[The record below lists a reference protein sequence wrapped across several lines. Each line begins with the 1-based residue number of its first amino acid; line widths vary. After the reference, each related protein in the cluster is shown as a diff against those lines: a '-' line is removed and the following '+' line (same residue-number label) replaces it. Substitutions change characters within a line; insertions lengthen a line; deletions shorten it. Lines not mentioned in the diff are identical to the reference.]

1 MPIGPAVGLEGGG
14 VCAEENSTNQAAANG
29 APAVPS
35 RPPPPPPPRIST
47 CIHGRPMPPNP
58 TTADV
63 PATDRSRPWW
73 SSWNRKYVLLC
84 GTCGAS
90 AMLLGCFYLVIYFI
104 LRSYTSSLHYFET
117 IPTYVPATVLI
128 VTGLIILC
136 FIRRKNRFSYLIKIS
151 GCLCL
156 VCAVLCVVVTVTT
169 TVLHMNRLQT
179 LQECEFFPHS
189 RSCTCTPYQAVI
201 DPTQEVRY
209 VFVLMSSS
217 ISCDVIHGPLYS
229 CLRALFGLSVIGI
242 LVSIFSCML
251 VYQLLTHEK
260 KKMYWEQ
267 LENRRRLLYRRGVP
281 APANCQCCDEYGF
294 VPPSELY
301 PWGVWDAMDDRYWGG
316 GQFYSPSGEE
326 SSNASRSVLLGAS
339 TTPQGQ
345 GPIWLPWG
353 PPGAWGAQAPP
364 TTSHQHLQQQGQLI
378 GEGQQDPQGEN
389 LQVVSEEPRPHL
401 TGVLLRP
408 FIPRGLEGRLGFRRQ
423 HPPSHAASR
432 GHRPLSDPGV
442 MLPRYP
448 PPFSEA
454 YLPPMAYQ
462 EAFPRYM
469 WGPPPPYSQPTSS
482 ENIAVLQSSPHHHPI
497 SPNNPILLQGMM
509 PPSMHHS
516 PAHRPATLADLMNSP
531 SSPTSNTLSS
541 PSDDS
546 EIVSS
551 PVHAQRPTR
560 DRHKIGTHEPGG
572 GGVLGGSSS
581 LPSRHR
587 AMRRLPFG
595 GHVKSLGDVT
605 EHKHDEPLEVLFCDG
620 SEMKPLDTFHS
631 DNNVQNIDDFHSKHI
646 KSLSDPKVIYN
657 NLKMEQ
663 ESELYFADVSSCVS
677 IRQDGDETLY
687 YSEPTSSASQMTPSP
702 SDKELADAVI
712 NHTYEQVREKDD
724 DSSHHAS
731 DDTMIVHT
739 SSSNHSL
746 SGTAET
752 ENTYSIVSPNT
763 EDLSSTSP
771 MVTDT
776 DAYSCYT
783 PVTPAS
789 TGPLST
795 TPMNQNLAVHPLHQH
810 FPLHP
815 LHPLHHLQHQQAGS
829 GRGTQVN
836 DNELLTHTTG
846 MTRDLHHPLGGDNE
860 SEHCYETLPGE
871 NNLVHSS
878 SANVVPPTSHTTTS
892 SVDGHTVSCHP
903 SQDNSDLNGNMT
915 LTEAIVHMNPSI
927 TESSPNLSSTTTTRL
942 SRANLSLPLRQIV
955 SSSNSQIESSQFEV
969 TPTPDTEMVSLE
981 HTRNG
986 GSRRASER
994 TSYHSSEPNTPSERR
1009 IHSVQDLLYT
1019 LKSVNV

>member
-1 MPIGPAVGLEGGG
+1 M
-14 VCAEENSTNQAAANG
+14 
-29 APAVPS
+29 
-35 RPPPPPPPRIST
+35 
-47 CIHGRPMPPNP
+47 
-58 TTADV
+58 
-63 PATDRSRPWW
+63 
-73 SSWNRKYVLLC
+73 
-84 GTCGAS
+84 
-90 AMLLGCFYLVIYFI
+90 
-104 LRSYTSSLHYFET
+104 
-117 IPTYVPATVLI
+117 
-128 VTGLIILC
+128 
-136 FIRRKNRFSYLIKIS
+136 
-151 GCLCL
+151 
-156 VCAVLCVVVTVTT
+156 
-169 TVLHMNRLQT
+169 
-179 LQECEFFPHS
+179 
-189 RSCTCTPYQAVI
+189 

-251 VYQLLTHEK
+251 VYQLLSHEK

-267 LENRRRLLYRRGVP
+267 LENRRRLLYRRSAP

-353 PPGAWGAQAPP
+353 GPGAWGAQAP
-364 TTSHQHLQQQGQLI
+364 TSPAHPQLHQHGQI
-378 GEGQQDPQGEN
+378 RGDGQQDPHGEN
-389 LQVVSEEPRPHL
+389 TQGASEEPRPHI

-408 FIPRGLEGRLGFRRQ
+408 FIPRGLESRLGFRRQ

-448 PPFSEA
+448 PPFSEH
-454 YLPPMAYQ
+454 YIPPMGYQ

-482 ENIAVLQSSPHHHPI
+482 ENIAVLQSSPHHHPL
-497 SPNNPILLQGMM
+497 SPNSPIALQGMVA
-509 PPSMHHS
+509 PSMRNS
-516 PAHRPATLADLMNSP
+516 PGHRPATLADLMNSP

-546 EIVSS
+546 EVVSS

-560 DRHKIGTHEPGG
+560 GRHKVGTPETG

-581 LPSRHR
+581 LPSRQR

-595 GHVKSLGDVT
+595 SHVKSLGDVT
-605 EHKHDEPLEVLFCDG
+605 EHKHNEPLEVLFCDG
-620 SEMKPLDTFHS
+620 SDIKPLDTFHS
-631 DNNVQNIDDFHSKHI
+631 DNNIQNSEDYHDKHI
-646 KSLSDPKVIYN
+646 KNIIDSRVMYN
-657 NLKMEQ
+657 NIKMEQ

-702 SDKELADAVI
+702 SDKELADTVM

-746 SGTAET
+746 AGTAET

-763 EDLSSTSP
+763 EDLSSASP

-783 PVTPAS
+783 PVTHAT
-789 TGPLST
+789 TGPSPT
-795 TPMNQNLAVHPLHQH
+795 TPINQNLAARPLHQH

-815 LHPLHHLQHQQAGS
+815 LHPLHHMQQQQAGV
-829 GRGTQVN
+829 GRLTQVN
-836 DNELLTHTTG
+836 DNEVLTPTTG
-846 MTRDLHHPLGGDNE
+846 LGDNE

-871 NNLVHSS
+871 TNLVHSS
-878 SANVVPPTSHTTTS
+878 AVTVAPPTTHAKTN
-892 SVDGHTVSCHP
+892 SVDGHSISRHP
-903 SQDNSDLNGNMT
+903 SQDNSDLNGNVT

-927 TESSPNLSSTTTTRL
+927 TESLSSNISTATTRM

-955 SSSNSQIESSQFEV
+955 SSSNSHIESGQFEE
-969 TPTPDTEMVSLE
+969 TPTPDAEMLSLE
-981 HTRNG
+981 QTRNP

-994 TSYHSSEPNTPSERR
+994 ISYHSSEPNTPSERR